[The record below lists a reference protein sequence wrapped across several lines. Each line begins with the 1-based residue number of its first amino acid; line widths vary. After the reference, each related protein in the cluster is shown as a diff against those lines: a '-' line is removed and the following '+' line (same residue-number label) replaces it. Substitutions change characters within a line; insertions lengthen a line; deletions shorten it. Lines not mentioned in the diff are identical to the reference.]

1 MAAAF
6 TWWRVV
12 DGVARGYPDTPAVR
26 ELVDARPSEFYGSI
40 EGCILH
46 GGVIAT
52 AFKRK
57 TQRTFDARAWLETGA
72 MVPAGWI
79 TTTEITASREA

>member
-1 MAAAF
+1 MAF
-6 TWWRVV
+6 IWWHVC
-12 DGVARGYPDTPAVR
+12 DGVATAHPDTPEVR
-26 ELVDARPSEFYGSI
+26 ACVDAGGPWYGSI
-40 EGCILH
+40 EGAIKH

-52 AFKRK
+52 AFRRK